1 LKEDAKARAR
11 AAEYHKKP
19 EYRKKQ
25 RDRRLVNLYGLTQ
38 GQYETLNRIQ
48 GGTCAICH
56 NPPPDGENLVVDH
69 DHKNGRVRG
78 LLCQADNRALGVL
91 KDSTITL
98 SSAMAYLM
106 RHDPRRSWDRYFMQI
121 AEHVA
126 TRSKDP
132 ATQVGAV
139 LVRDRNII
147 STGYNGFPRGVND
160 NIPERYERPSKYD
173 WAVHA
178 ESNALLTAAR
188 FGAST
193 AGTTIYVTPLAPCKE
208 CAKAISQSGVKEVVY
223 ETIGDQSRWTASNAV
238 AKEIFE
244 ASGVL
249 IRNPE

>member
-1 LKEDAKARAR
+1 
-11 AAEYHKKP
+11 
-19 EYRKKQ
+19 
-25 RDRRLVNLYGLTQ
+25 
-38 GQYETLNRIQ
+38 
-48 GGTCAICH
+48 
-56 NPPPDGENLVVDH
+56 
-69 DHKNGRVRG
+69 
-78 LLCQADNRALGVL
+78 
-91 KDSTITL
+91 
-98 SSAMAYLM
+98 MAYLM